1 MAARDLLVRQ
11 ELAADG
17 SLFHRYHPRMQAVHD
32 ANAARLAAIMDEHGW
47 PGEPQVGA
55 DGAEAAWLIAQH
67 AIAQPGMQRAAL
79 TALWEAAKRG
89 DVPALQAAMFEDR
102 IRAFEGRPQRYGTQ
116 FDWDAGGELSP
127 LPIEHPEGVDDRRRM
142 VGLAPLEHDLA
153 ERRRAMTEGRE
164 RPPADWPARQ
174 REMETWLRAVGWRD
188 DTDILE
194 RLRHLERAARPLEP
208 GASRRRGLR
217 DAVVASSE
225 RFLRKIETLKAF
237 DDVEHKGIGLLDF
250 PISEQGIPIEA
261 AIELVERQVVRPG
274 GNTASGGHLAYI
286 PGGGLYHAALGDYL
300 AAVSNKYAG
309 IFFTGPGPVRMENML
324 VRWVADLVGYPA
336 GAAGNIASGG
346 SIANLT
352 AIATARDAHGLRG
365 ADFASAVVYLT
376 TQAHHCIEK
385 ALRIAGMGES
395 PIRRV
400 PMDSGHR
407 MRPEALEQAIAAD
420 RDQGL
425 RPWLVIA
432 AAGTTDTGAVDPLD
446 AIATIA
452 GRERCWFHVDAAYGG
467 FFLLTE
473 HGRHALRGI
482 ERSDSVVLDPH
493 KGLFLPYGAGLVV
506 VRDAEPLVASHD
518 YSGSYMQDAMR
529 EPGEISPADV
539 SPELS
544 KHFRAL
550 RMWLPL
556 ILLGT
561 RPFRAALEE
570 KLLLAHYFH
579 REIERAGYQ
588 VGPPPDLSIV
598 TYRWAPPGASRDRV
612 NEINQAIVDGARRD
626 GRVFLSS
633 TMLDG
638 RFTLR
643 MAALSFRTHRRTID
657 LAVRVLR
664 EQAAAVGKA

>member
-1 MAARDLLVRQ
+1 MRRIVKER
-11 ELAADG
+11 
-17 SLFHRYHPRMQAVHD
+17 H
-32 ANAARLAAIMDEHGW
+32 
-47 PGEPQVGA
+47 
-55 DGAEAAWLIAQH
+55 EA
-67 AIAQPGMQRAAL
+67 
-79 TALWEAAKRG
+79 
-89 DVPALQAAMFEDR
+89 
-102 IRAFEGRPQRYGTQ
+102 
-116 FDWDAGGELSP
+116 
-127 LPIEHPEGVDDRRRM
+127 
-142 VGLAPLEHDLA
+142 
-153 ERRRAMTEGRE
+153 
-164 RPPADWPARQ
+164 
-174 REMETWLRAVGWRD
+174 
-188 DTDILE
+188 DILE
-194 RLRHLERAARPLEP
+194 RLRELEREGRPLEP
-208 GASRRRGLR
+208 GTTRRRRLR

-225 RFLRKIETLKAF
+225 RFLRRIETLKAF
-237 DDVEHKGIGLLDF
+237 DDVEHKGIGLLDS
-250 PISEQGIPIEA
+250 PISEHGIPIEA
-261 AIELVERQVVRPG
+261 AIELVERDVVRPG

-286 PGGGLYHAALGDYL
+286 PGGGIYHAALGDYL

-324 VRWVADLVGYPA
+324 IRWVADLVGYP
-336 GAAGNIASGG
+336 GSAAGNIASGG

-365 ADFASAVVYLT
+365 ADFSSAVVYLT

-385 ALRIAGMGES
+385 ALRIAGMGETQ
-395 PIRRV
+395 IRRV
-400 PMDSGHR
+400 AMDAGYR
-407 MRPEALEQAIAAD
+407 MRPDALEQAIAAD
-420 RDQGL
+420 RAQGR

-446 AIATIA
+446 AIASIA
-452 GRERCWFHVDAAYGG
+452 QRERCWFHVDAAYGG

-473 HGRHALRGI
+473 HGRNALRGI

-493 KGLFLPYGAGLVV
+493 KGLFLPYGAGVVV

-518 YSGSYMQDAMR
+518 YSGSYMQDALR
-529 EPGEISPADV
+529 EPSEISPADV

-570 KLLLAHYFH
+570 KLLLARYFY
-579 REIERAGYQ
+579 REIGNAGYQ

-598 TYRWAPPGASRDRV
+598 TYRWAPPGASPERI
-612 NEINQAIVDGARRD
+612 NAINQAIVDGARRD

-643 MAALSFRTHRRTID
+643 MAALAFRTHRRTID

-664 EQAAAVGKA
+664 EQAAAVSASGGFAV